1 MNGSSN
7 LLVLGVAGQVGE
19 HVAQTLKKREAIF
32 FGRVAKESESG
43 RACRS
48 IWSVALYQSR

>member
-7 LLVLGVAGQVGE
+7 ILVLGVTRE
-19 HVAQTLKKREAIF
+19 TYRNKFKKEESTL

-43 RACRS
+43 RAGR
-48 IWSVALYQSR
+48 